1 MNLLKTS
8 VLNGV
13 AVLIKIATM
22 FILNKILA
30 VYVGPAGYAIIGQF
44 QNFIQVITSFSG
56 NAINTAIVKY
66 TAEYGNDVK
75 KQTTLWRS
83 SFKIILIFST
93 IVSFLI
99 FAFNH
104 QLSDLIFKSQ
114 EYSSILLYFALFLVF
129 FNLNSFFI
137 AVLNGKKEVKKLV
150 GANIGG
156 SIFSLVITSLLAIYY
171 NLHGALI
178 ALSIYQSLSFVVTL
192 LFCLRS
198 EWFRYKNFLGKID
211 IEVVKNLGAYALMAI
226 VSAICLP
233 LSQMVIRLFLVDA
246 YGDMYAGYWEAMTR
260 LSSAYLMVI
269 TMTLSVYYLPRLSEL
284 TSAKDVKKE
293 IILAYK
299 FLLPLAVVA
308 GFVIYV
314 MQDWIIALLFSKD
327 FLPMKELFF
336 WQVIGDG
343 LKIGSWILAY
353 VMLSKAMTKL
363 YIATE
368 IIFAASSV
376 IFSIWFANAMG
387 FEGISFAYFVNYG
400 LYFASL
406 FGLIFYRLG
415 SFYE

>member
-8 VLNGV
+8 VLNGI

-44 QNFIQVITSFSG
+44 QNFIQVITGFSG

-66 TAEYGNDVK
+66 TAEYGNDNE
-75 KQTTLWRS
+75 KQKTLWQS
-83 SFKIILIFST
+83 SFKIVLIFSVL
-93 IVSFLI
+93 ISFLI
-99 FAFNH
+99 FVFNN

-114 EYSSILLYFALFLVF
+114 EYGDILLYFSLFLVF

-137 AVLNGKKEVKKLV
+137 AILNGKKEVKKLV

-156 SIFSLVITSLLAIYY
+156 SIFSLIVTSLLAIHYHLY
-171 NLHGALI
+171 GALI
-178 ALSIYQSLSFVVTL
+178 ALAIYQSLSFAVTL

-198 EWFRYKNFLGKID
+198 DWFFCKNFLGKID
-211 IEVVKNLGAYALMAI
+211 IGVVKNLGSYALMAI

-233 LSQMVIRLFLVDA
+233 LSQMVIRLFLVNTH
-246 YGDMYAGYWEAMTR
+246 GELHAGYWEAMTR
-260 LSSAYLMVI
+260 LSSAYLMVV

-293 IILAYK
+293 IISAYK
-299 FLLPLAVVA
+299 FLLPLAVFA
-308 GFVIYV
+308 GFVIYI
-314 MQDWIIALLFSKD
+314 MQDWIISLLFSKD
-327 FLPMKELFF
+327 FLPMKELFL

-353 VMLSKAMTKL
+353 VMLSKAMAKL

-368 IIFAASSV
+368 IIFTASGV
-376 IFSIWFANAMG
+376 ALSIWFANVMG

-400 LYFASL
+400 LYFVSL